1 MIDQR
6 DWTTLAQFFPA
17 PKRKYRPDPA
27 VMSWRGKQGAAAKK
41 VKKLLAQHP
50 SIEVEEDSAQFWVF
64 CDDFDPDEDTD
75 PLYDAHFA
83 TDWEEVLEKVEV
95 YVKALTEK

>member
-1 MIDQR
+1 MTIYPNLLKR
-6 DWTTLAQFFPA
+6 FFSIPV
-17 PKRKYRPDPA
+17 PKHRPDPA

-41 VKKLLAQHP
+41 VKKLLAQYP
-50 SIEVEEDSAQFWVF
+50 SIEVEEDFDQFWVY

-83 TDWEEVLEKVEV
+83 TYWEEVLEKVEV
-95 YVKALTEK
+95 YVKALTAK